1 MRAAIAGLGMWL
13 PETVRENDAWPDA
26 LLEAA
31 KRGDRTLVDVPRAT
45 DWVDAI
51 TQRHLARDAGDP
63 FVGAR
68 RRHVATDEAA
78 WDAEARAGRAALEDA
93 SLEAD
98 QLDAVLSWSIVT
110 DRPLLPTATKLA
122 HALGAT
128 RAWGA
133 GLDAGCASAIT
144 GLDVAAGL
152 IESGRARHVLLTQS
166 HLITRAF
173 PMSHPAAPGVGDCAT
188 AMVVSASER
197 PGVLT
202 CFAASHGAHWDAVT
216 WVRGRDDESDP
227 PWWKAGGDY
236 GPGSR
241 APEGAKGL
249 MQNTVRFGVE
259 TCAAALERAHLDA
272 SEISALA
279 SVQPRG
285 WIPEAIAE
293 GLGVAHA
300 PTTFTRLAHV
310 GGCGVVANLIEARRH
325 GHAAPDRNVLLYAQG
340 AGFTRAAAIVRF

>member
-1 MRAAIAGLGMWL
+1 MRAAIAGLGLWL
-13 PETVRENDAWPDA
+13 PDAVLDNDAWPEGTARD
-26 LLEAA
+26 
-31 KRGDRTLVDVPRAT
+31 GDRTLVDVPQPT
-45 DWVDAI
+45 DRFEAI
-51 TQRHLARDAGDP
+51 TRRHLARDAADP
-63 FVGAR
+63 FLGAR
-68 RRHVATDEAA
+68 QRRVAEREAA
-78 WDAEARAGRAALEDA
+78 WEAEAEAGRAALADA
-93 SLEAD
+93 GVDPGA
-98 QLDAVLSWSIVT
+98 LDAVLSWSIVT
-110 DRPLLPTATKLA
+110 DRPLLPTATKVA

-173 PMSHPAAPGVGDCAT
+173 PRSHPAAPGVGDCAT
-188 AMVVSASER
+188 AAVVSASER

-202 CFAASHGAHWDAVT
+202 VEMASHGEHWDAVT
-216 WVRGRDDESDP
+216 WVRGRDDASDT

-241 APEGAKGL
+241 APGGAKTL

-259 TCAAALERAHLDA
+259 TCAAALDRARIA
-272 SEISALA
+272 PSEVAALA

-293 GLGVAHA
+293 VLGVPEA
-300 PTTFTRLAHV
+300 PTTFTTLAHV
-310 GGCGVVANLIEARRH
+310 GGCGVIANLLEARRR
-325 GHAAPDRNVLLYAQG
+325 GLLDGGRPVLLYAQG
-340 AGFTRAAAIVRF
+340 AGFTRAAAVVRFSS